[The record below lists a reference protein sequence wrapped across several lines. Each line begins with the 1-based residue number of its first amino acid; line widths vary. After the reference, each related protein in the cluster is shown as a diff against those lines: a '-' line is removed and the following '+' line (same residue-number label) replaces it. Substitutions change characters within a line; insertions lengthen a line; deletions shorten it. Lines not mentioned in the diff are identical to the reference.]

1 MASQMEQKALNPLDM
16 EFAKKLNKLMAERDV
31 TYEEVAKH
39 VGVGTTTV
47 FRWLNQKG
55 KPLRPRLDEAARL
68 AELLGVGVDYLAD
81 DALDAPPPPGLSPQ
95 EELLLDLIRRMGVN
109 EASDRLSLVRTGSAG
124 YSPRATPRPTAGEP
138 PRIKSAGQGAVKGQ
152 GSPPRGKAGNGGAT

>member
-1 MASQMEQKALNPLDM
+1 MEQKALIPLDM
-16 EFAKKLNKLMAERDV
+16 EFAKKLNKLMDERGV
-31 TYEEVAKH
+31 TYLEVARH

-68 AELLGVGVDYLAD
+68 AELLGVRVDYLAD
-81 DALDAPPPPGLSPQ
+81 DALDAPPPGLSPQ

-124 YSPRATPRPTAGEP
+124 YSPRATPRPAAGEP
-138 PRIKSAGQGAVKGQ
+138 PRIKSAGQGSGADRGN
-152 GSPPRGKAGNGGAT
+152 PPRGKAGNGGAT

>member
-1 MASQMEQKALNPLDM
+1 MEQKALNPLDM

-55 KPLRPRLDEAARL
+55 KPLRPRLNEAARL
-68 AELLGVGVDYLAD
+68 AEMLGVGVDYLAD
-81 DALDAPPPPGLSPQ
+81 DALDAPPSPPPGLSPQ
-95 EELLLDLIRRMGVN
+95 EELLLDLIRNMGVA
-109 EASDRLSLVRTGSAG
+109 EASHRLSLVREGS
-124 YSPRATPRPTAGEP
+124 SRFTPRATPRPAADEP
-138 PRIKSAGQGAVKGQ
+138 PRIKSAGQGSVKGQ